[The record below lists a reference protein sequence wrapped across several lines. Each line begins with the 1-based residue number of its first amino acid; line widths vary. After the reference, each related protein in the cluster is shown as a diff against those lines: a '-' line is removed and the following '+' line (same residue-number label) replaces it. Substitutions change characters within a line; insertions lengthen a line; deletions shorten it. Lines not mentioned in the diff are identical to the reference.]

1 MGGGAEMTV
10 LPSHPAVPPHVAESI
25 ERAHKRIDGH
35 EERIRKIEI
44 DGATMAEWR
53 KGTTDALDSIRSGI
67 TWLTRLVL
75 GGIAAAVITFIISG
89 GLNGAQ

>member
-1 MGGGAEMTV
+1 MGGGAEMTA

-25 ERAHKRIDGH
+25 ERAHKRIDRH
-35 EERIRKIEI
+35 EERIQRIEL

-53 KGTTDALDSIRSGI
+53 KNTTETLKSIRSGI
-67 TWLTRLVL
+67 TWLITLIL
-75 GGIAAAVITFIISG
+75 GGLLAAVIKFVISG

>member
-1 MGGGAEMTV
+1 MTA
-10 LPSHPAVPPHVAESI
+10 LPTPTGVPPHISESI

-53 KGTTDALDSIRSGI
+53 KGTTDALESIRSGI

-75 GGIAAAVITFIISG
+75 GGLLAAAITFVISG